1 VKVVIAVIA
10 TVVLAVVA
18 ATIWVASRSYERT
31 VVADPYESGI
41 HHDRDRR
48 RAEALGWTLAVDED
62 GLHAG
67 PEAVLAV
74 TLSDKAG
81 APLDGASV
89 TFRVSRPG
97 TIRFDRSAPARPEGR
112 GRYAAV
118 LPMTEAGFWDLDVVI
133 QRAGESLTLGKW
145 IHAAGAVGE
154 GIHCDAGARGCASD
168 VGDLRI
174 VLELDPRPPVPLRE
188 LAAAVRLTR
197 GGAPVDGAEAAVDL
211 SMPGMFMGENRIALR
226 SDGDGRYA
234 GKGALLRCAS
244 GRRDWVAEVVAR
256 LPGGGEA
263 RARFPFQAAE

>member
-10 TVVLAVVA
+10 TVVLGVVA

-48 RAEALGWTLAVDED
+48 RAEALGWTLVVDED
-62 GLHAG
+62 QLHAG

-74 TLSDKAG
+74 KLSDKGG

-112 GRYAAV
+112 GRYVAV

-133 QRAGESLTLGKW
+133 QRAGESLTLGTATRARR
-145 IHAAGAVGE
+145 AAPPTWAT
-154 GIHCDAGARGCASD
+154 CASCSSS
-168 VGDLRI
+168 I
-174 VLELDPRPPVPLRE
+174 
-188 LAAAVRLTR
+188 
-197 GGAPVDGAEAAVDL
+197 
-211 SMPGMFMGENRIALR
+211 
-226 SDGDGRYA
+226 
-234 GKGALLRCAS
+234 
-244 GRRDWVAEVVAR
+244 
-256 LPGGGEA
+256 
-263 RARFPFQAAE
+263 RARRCRSGSSARRCG